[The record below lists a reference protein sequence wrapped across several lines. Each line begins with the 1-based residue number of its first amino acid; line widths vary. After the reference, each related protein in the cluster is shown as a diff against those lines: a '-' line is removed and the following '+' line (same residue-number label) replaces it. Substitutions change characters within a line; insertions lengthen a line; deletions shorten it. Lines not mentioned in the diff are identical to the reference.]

1 MKTTTENSSSQQTN
15 QHSKNATE
23 VTTMQTILTS
33 KPSRSVRPM
42 KSMVRARSLK
52 PQRIEISTK
61 LRRKP
66 IKA

>member
-1 MKTTTENSSSQQTN
+1 MKTTTENS
-15 QHSKNATE
+15 
-23 VTTMQTILTS
+23 TTSEMESVKEAGTIQSILKTTS
-33 KPSRSVRPM
+33 SRSVRPM
-42 KSMVRARSLK
+42 KSMVRSKSLK

>member
-1 MKTTTENSSSQQTN
+1 MKTTTQNST
-15 QHSKNATE
+15 SKNPTDLSEAGKI
-23 VTTMQTILTS
+23 QTIIKA
-33 KPSRSVRPM
+33 KPSQSARPM

-52 PQRIEISTK
+52 PQRIELSTK

>member
-1 MKTTTENSSSQQTN
+1 MKTTTENS
-15 QHSKNATE
+15 
-23 VTTMQTILTS
+23 TTPEMESVKEAGTIQSILKTTS
-33 KPSRSVRPM
+33 SRSVRPM
-42 KSMVRARSLK
+42 KSMVRSKSLK

>member
-1 MKTTTENSSSQQTN
+1 MKTTTENS
-15 QHSKNATE
+15 
-23 VTTMQTILTS
+23 TTSEIKSAKDVGTIQSILKTQS
-33 KPSRSVRPM
+33 TRSVRPM
-42 KSMVRARSLK
+42 KSMVRSKSLK